1 MNDKYTIALPVFDE
15 WLSSVVAPSGPA
27 LRDLALRAVSPESRL
42 SERQALER
50 FARYFKSEMH
60 YDNVQYYANEHDS
73 NCAGFLFT
81 SSALDMCTDGQK
93 SIPTRCMGGCCFRKI
108 KDTWVLCW
116 VWIHPFARNQGL
128 LQKYWK
134 YYFLETFGDFAVE
147 APLSPSMESFLKK
160 QQSEHQLVKIGYA

>member
-27 LRDLALRAVSPESRL
+27 LGDLALREVSPESRL
-42 SERQALER
+42 SERQALEQ

-60 YDNVQYYANEHDS
+60 YDNVQYHANEHDS

-81 SSALDMCTDGQK
+81 SSALDMCTDEHK
-93 SIPTRCMGGCCFRKI
+93 SMPTRCMGGCCFRKI

-116 VWIHPFARNQGL
+116 AWIHPFARKQGL

-147 APLSPSMESFLKK
+147 APLSPSMEAFLKK
-160 QQSEHQLVKIGYA
+160 QQSEHQLVKIGSA